1 MELIFRTILD
11 KSYEERLKAD
21 VEKIRQEIGK
31 PVNVRIQG
39 DEAGKARNIIIQ
51 TVDAMGNLVDIT
63 FKYDAVAQQ
72 FIPTQTKIVSNMD
85 KLHAKALRENADR
98 EKQIQLIEKQIRST
112 ERQGIAQD
120 SLLNKIDKF
129 TISNMEHIKAGGLS
143 QDFLNLEQ
151 NIKNLDPANEN
162 FANQLARQTL
172 AFQEL
177 GNRVQEVI
185 KADQT
190 FAQALKD
197 NKSFDMRIA
206 AIKKQTIAQQ
216 SLLNQ
221 IDKHQRSNQAF
232 VDKGGFS
239 QQYIDLVQD
248 INKLDP
254 AHKNFNVQ
262 LAEQKLNF
270 QKLGKEVGLYKQSIQ
285 EGSRFT
291 HIFGEQIVEAGKKF
305 LTWYL
310 LGNVIVSTL
319 GKIRDGVQ
327 FIKDV
332 DKDLTEVSMI
342 TGVTREET
350 RQLALEYANLGHEMA
365 KTVGEISAVN
375 KELIRQGLAMDV
387 ARERLESILKL
398 SAAAN
403 ISTDDSLKIITSSVN
418 AMGESAEK
426 TSDVLLLAGAISAS
440 SAEQI
445 GEAFTKTASS
455 ARATGMSM
463 ENLTGI
469 LATLIEVTQESPASL
484 GNSMKTLL
492 SRFNRINEETGE
504 LNEELNNVHKAFES
518 VGITFLDLE
527 GQIRPVDELLEELSY
542 KWQGLDKN
550 TQMYLATQIAGVR
563 QQNRLLALMG
573 DYSRA
578 LEISNELTDAA
589 GTTNLHYAR
598 YLNSVEAASN
608 RTQVAF
614 EQLWIK
620 TINSDVLKYFY
631 NMATAVVT
639 LADKIG
645 GLRIVFTLLILV
657 LMNLRKNVSAFFT
670 NLMLLPSAFAQSI
683 AMGRGFKNTLT
694 DIAIAFD
701 LVKFK
706 GIAMQAA
713 LSFGLSIAVT
723 ILIEGFLKL
732 AGAMDAARQRNEEL
746 LFSYNQTIQQNN
758 AHIKSLEALASE
770 YKRLSTSTSLTSE
783 EQNRLN
789 EIQEEIANISPTV
802 VQGYDEQGNAIIR
815 LKGGV
820 SELINEL
827 KEANRLKAFEL
838 VTGGEDAFKIMNNDI
853 DKSQRKLELLNGQIE
868 RWKGNLESQA
878 DIYIN
883 SEADL
888 FWEKNNAGLKQY
900 EEALARG
907 AITELQFLEVKSELE
922 NKMANLDAQVQKLR
936 GDINAATDAFRPY
949 MRAILDSSDAF
960 GHLNEEQQKFLYDFV
975 TYSDHF
981 GDSWDDAS
989 ANMRRLIDVVQK
1001 ADFQKFAT
1009 DIESFNDKLED
1020 GTISAEEYE
1029 EEINKIIVVMAEMFD
1044 LDPDFLAEIF
1054 NKAIPEAESAA
1065 EAIESVEDALK
1076 RLNGEF
1082 NDAQS
1087 SFDTFTKALDE
1098 LDKYGKLS
1106 AKTMM
1111 DIANHHSDL
1120 IIPMLLGEADLRTAL
1135 NNQMIS
1141 QEEQALEIFKKV
1153 IITKLEDSETFFNQI
1168 LLGNQTLWSEI
1179 ARAYSKDGENFK
1191 TVGEAKLA
1199 INQAVINIVGEG
1211 WAKMYGTTA
1220 QGVGQMISAIESEI
1234 QSLSGYTD
1242 NWARSSVAALH
1253 IQLGELRNIHAALNS
1268 MSSAMDN
1275 VVGKIDLG
1283 TVSLGKLED
1292 VAKSTGKAAKAA
1304 GKALKDPYE
1313 EWKRTAEKVAND
1325 IIKTLKDFYNKQK
1338 KMALAAI
1345 DVERKAAEKLHKER
1359 IRQLDEQYKAYEE
1372 LIKLRLREIDD
1383 EADEED
1389 FLRDLTKLQEEQAD
1403 IERNI
1408 AKLALD
1414 DSFEAK
1420 AKREALEEDLANKI
1434 EQINELKRS
1443 RDKTLR
1449 KQALQDQLEG
1459 MKTEIDAKKDQED
1472 TIYEAEKARL
1482 EKIREETEYHYNELL
1497 NNERKFQ
1504 KIRQSIMEGNFKETK
1519 KLLNG
1524 IAVEFGSINKKMAKD
1539 MGVSFQNVLN
1549 IMDSAKAAIKE
1560 LDKLGSP
1567 PPKSK
1572 GGGAG
1577 DAGGGGADIGGGGGG
1592 FGGIAQKSAMAAK
1605 QIEADWKRVAEQV
1618 GMQFG
1623 LTESA
1628 LDAFIN
1634 SFVSNMEDG
1643 MEVSDAFD
1651 KAWEAA
1657 SVNVMEN
1664 FTLTEDDAE
1673 RFAFYYEKYLMDV
1686 SAEASEKFGSATKA
1700 ALHQVIEDLDLT
1712 EEQAEIFSETF
1723 MESMENGKGAGE
1735 SFKDAISAVNSDL
1748 EKNLKDTGVTVKEF
1762 GDIFARNMETSE
1774 TASEA
1779 LERTW
1784 EAVAREM
1791 AKDSGMS
1798 KKEIDV
1804 FAKSFAQNMMENN
1817 NATESFEKAYGDV
1830 SKELQ
1835 KDSKNNRSTVKS
1847 MVDNIKKQM
1856 ERKIPILKTKVE
1868 NTITT
1873 IYENI
1878 EKFFKSKHTG
1888 GIVETAHS
1896 GKIIGNINHSDS
1908 KRIWDLFNEDLA
1920 PNEVLMKL
1928 LKNEVVINPNIALP
1942 KFQKNM
1948 AKALGTVSNTKSTV
1962 INNTPVFNIKT
1973 DASATDAKKL
1983 AKMTLREM
1991 DNGMKRM
1998 AKR

>member
-1 MELIFRTILD
+1 
-11 KSYEERLKAD
+11 
-21 VEKIRQEIGK
+21 
-31 PVNVRIQG
+31 
-39 DEAGKARNIIIQ
+39 
-51 TVDAMGNLVDIT
+51 
-63 FKYDAVAQQ
+63 
-72 FIPTQTKIVSNMD
+72 
-85 KLHAKALRENADR
+85 
-98 EKQIQLIEKQIRST
+98 
-112 ERQGIAQD
+112 
-120 SLLNKIDKF
+120 
-129 TISNMEHIKAGGLS
+129 
-143 QDFLNLEQ
+143 
-151 NIKNLDPANEN
+151 
-162 FANQLARQTL
+162 
-172 AFQEL
+172 
-177 GNRVQEVI
+177 
-185 KADQT
+185 
-190 FAQALKD
+190 
-197 NKSFDMRIA
+197 
-206 AIKKQTIAQQ
+206 
-216 SLLNQ
+216 
-221 IDKHQRSNQAF
+221 
-232 VDKGGFS
+232 
-239 QQYIDLVQD
+239 
-248 INKLDP
+248 
-254 AHKNFNVQ
+254 
-262 LAEQKLNF
+262 
-270 QKLGKEVGLYKQSIQ
+270 
-285 EGSRFT
+285 
-291 HIFGEQIVEAGKKF
+291 
-305 LTWYL
+305 
-310 LGNVIVSTL
+310 
-319 GKIRDGVQ
+319 
-327 FIKDV
+327 
-332 DKDLTEVSMI
+332 
-342 TGVTREET
+342 
-350 RQLALEYANLGHEMA
+350 MA
-365 KTVGEISAVN
+365 
-375 KELIRQGLAMDV
+375 
-387 ARERLESILKL
+387 
-398 SAAAN
+398 
-403 ISTDDSLKIITSSVN
+403 
-418 AMGESAEK
+418 
-426 TSDVLLLAGAISAS
+426 
-440 SAEQI
+440 
-445 GEAFTKTASS
+445 
-455 ARATGMSM
+455 
-463 ENLTGI
+463 
-469 LATLIEVTQESPASL
+469 
-484 GNSMKTLL
+484 
-492 SRFNRINEETGE
+492 RFNKINEETGE
-504 LNEELNNVHKAFES
+504 LNKELNNVHKAFES
-518 VGITFLDLE
+518 VGITFLDAE

-542 KWQGLDKN
+542 KWKDLDKN
-550 TQMYLATQIAGVR
+550 TQMYVATQAAGVR
-563 QQNRLLALMG
+563 QQNRFLAIMG
-573 DYSRA
+573 NYSRV
-578 LEISNELTDAA
+578 LEINNQLTDAA
-589 GTTNLHYAR
+589 GTTNLHYSR
-598 YLNSVEAASN
+598 YLNSVEAAAN
-608 RTQVAF
+608 RTQVAI

-620 TINSDVLKYFY
+620 TINSDVIKYFY
-631 NMATAVVT
+631 NFATAVVT
-639 LADKIG
+639 LVDKIG
-645 GLRIVFTLLILV
+645 FLRIVFTALIFALL
-657 LMNLRKNVSAFFT
+657 NANRSVSAFTT
-670 NLMLLPSAFAQSI
+670 NLMLLPSAFMQSI
-683 AMGRGFKNTLT
+683 RMGRGLKQTLI
-694 DIAIAFD
+694 DIGIAFD
-701 LVKFK
+701 IAKLK
-706 GIAMQAA
+706 GVALQAA
-713 LSFGLSIAVT
+713 LSLGLSLAIT
-723 ILIEGFLKL
+723 LIIEGVMQLV
-732 AGAMDAARQRNEEL
+732 GAMDAARQKNEEL
-746 LFSYNQTIQQNN
+746 LSSYHQTIQQNN
-758 AHIKSLEALASE
+758 AHIKSLQALASE
-770 YKRLSTSTSLTSE
+770 YERLSRKTSLTSE
-783 EQNRLN
+783 EQKRLN
-789 EIQEEIANISPTV
+789 ELQEEIANISPSV
-802 VQGYDEQGNAIIR
+802 IQGYDEQGNVIVR
-815 LKGGV
+815 LKGNV
-820 SELINEL
+820 SDLIEEL

-838 VTGGEDAFKIMNNDI
+838 VAGGKDAFKVMKKDI
-853 DKSQRKLELLNGQIE
+853 KDANKEIDDINRNIDRLQGEPYWNKFTNSWQISQYGIKQVKEAMEQLRDEGKEG
-868 RWKGNLESQA
+868 
-878 DIYIN
+878 
-883 SEADL
+883 SEEFANYARIL
-888 FWEKNNAGLKQY
+888 EKN
-900 EEALARG
+900 
-907 AITELQFLEVKSELE
+907 E
-922 NKMANLDAQVQKLR
+922 NEMANLDAQAKKLA
-936 GDINAATDAFRPY
+936 GDIDSATDSFRPY

-960 GHLNEEQQKFLYDFV
+960 EKLDEEQQKFLYDFV

-1804 FAKSFAQNMMENN
+1804 FAKSFAQNMMESN

-1856 ERKIPILKTKVE
+1856 ERKIPTLKTKVE

-1878 EKFFKSKHTG
+1878 EKSFKSKHTG